1 MEWLKTRGCA
11 ETVSSRAVERVPR
24 SYLDTW
30 IHLRER
36 IIRGLEAVL
45 TLVAWRAA
53 LRSIFRSRDPERKHH
68 PRLWSRPIE
77 AIFPRAPSSSYCPQA
92 VPGRLQICS
101 SACPR
106 SRPFCLSV
114 AGIELHMPRKVA
126 RFESSLSM
134 NSHLLSTCRLGH
146 ILWLGCFETKTR
158 CRG

>member
-53 LRSIFRSRDPERKHH
+53 LRSISGVGIQNENITHACGQDQSKPYSPEPLPAVTVLK
-68 PRLWSRPIE
+68 L
-77 AIFPRAPSSSYCPQA
+77 FPEDCRFA
-92 VPGRLQICS
+92 VPPALEAVR
-101 SACPR
+101 SA
-106 SRPFCLSV
+106 
-114 AGIELHMPRKVA
+114 
-126 RFESSLSM
+126 
-134 NSHLLSTCRLGH
+134 
-146 ILWLGCFETKTR
+146 
-158 CRG
+158 